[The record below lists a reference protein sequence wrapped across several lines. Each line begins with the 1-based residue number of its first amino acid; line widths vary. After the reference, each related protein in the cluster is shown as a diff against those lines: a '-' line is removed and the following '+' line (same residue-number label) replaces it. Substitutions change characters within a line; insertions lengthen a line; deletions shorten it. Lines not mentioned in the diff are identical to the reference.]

1 MGSNGARALV
11 AVLAV
16 GVAIVLFVV
25 LSGGDDD
32 SSPTT
37 STTSTTTAADTDSA
51 GGGQEK
57 EKPDKPDKPEVAVI
71 EIKGGQPVGG
81 VQDLTFKAGEDIR
94 FDVTSDEA
102 YEIHFHGY
110 DVSQEVE
117 AGGEASF
124 DVPADIEGVF
134 EVEIEDTVTPIA
146 EVTVE
151 P

>member
-25 LSGGDDD
+25 LSGGDD
-32 SSPTT
+32 SSSTT
-37 STTSTTTAADTDSA
+37 SATSTTTAADT
-51 GGGQEK
+51 GGGE
-57 EKPDKPDKPEVAVI
+57 DKPGEPDNPAEPDVPVI
-71 EIKGGQPVGG
+71 EVKGGQPVGG
-81 VQDLTFKAGEDIR
+81 VQDLTFKSGEDIR

-102 YEIHFHGY
+102 HEVHFHGY
-110 DVSQEVE
+110 DVSEE
-117 AGGEASF
+117 IAAGGKVSF
-124 DVPADIEGVF
+124 DMPADIEGVF
-134 EVEIEDTVTPIA
+134 ELELEDTVTPIA

>member
-25 LSGGDDD
+25 LSGNDDD
-32 SSPTT
+32 SSTTT
-37 STTSTTTAADTDSA
+37 STTSTTTAADTGGA
-51 GGGQEK
+51 GGGQD
-57 EKPDKPDKPEVAVI
+57 KPDKPDKPEVAVI

-81 VQDLTFKAGEDIR
+81 VRDLTFKAGEDIR

-110 DVSQEVE
+110 DVSEEVE
-117 AGGEASF
+117 AGGEVSF

>member
-1 MGSNGARALV
+1 MMGSNGARALV

-25 LSGGDDD
+25 LSGDDED

-37 STTSTTTAADTDSA
+37 TTTSTTVAET
-51 GGGQEK
+51 GGGKEQ
-57 EKPDKPDKPEVAVI
+57 EKPDKPDKPEVALI

-81 VQDLTFKAGEDIR
+81 VQDLTFQAGEDIR

-110 DVSQEVE
+110 DVSEEVE
-117 AGGEASF
+117 ASGEVSF